1 MDTVKFAF
9 IGFRHG
15 HIMSLYDLAQSRE
28 DIEVVAS
35 CEEDATTR
43 AQLQSAGK
51 VTVTHSSYAD
61 MLERVPCDV
70 VAVGDYFGIRG
81 ARVLEALRRGKH
93 VVSDKPICTSL
104 AELDQIEA
112 LAKERG
118 LSVGCQFDMRDR
130 GTDME
135 VRRLLREGAIGDVHS
150 IVITGQHPMLYGSRP
165 GWYYE
170 QGKHGGTINDIA
182 IHAVDAIPWL
192 TGHKWATV
200 ESARAWNAA
209 LTQEPIFQD
218 GAQFMATLSNGCG
231 VLCDVSYL
239 SPNKAG
245 YKMPQYWRM
254 AFAGS
259 KGFLEALP
267 TIGQIILYNHES
279 EEPHVI
285 TTGPA
290 NRGGYLDSFL
300 REMGGQKEGL
310 HLSTQEVFEASRVSL
325 LIQQA
330 ADRGQTR
337 VSLA

>member
-1 MDTVKFAF
+1 MDKVRFAF

-15 HIMSLYDLAQSRE
+15 HIMSLYDLAQGRD

-35 CEEDATTR
+35 CEEDDAAR

-51 VTVTHSSYAD
+51 VDVTHSSYAD
-61 MLERVPCDV
+61 MLDQVPCDV
-70 VAVGDYFGIRG
+70 VAVGDYFGIAVGDYFGIRG

-93 VVSDKPICTSL
+93 VVSDKPICTTL
-104 AELDQIEA
+104 GELHQIEA
-112 LAKERG
+112 LAEERG

-135 VRRLLREGAIGDVHS
+135 VRRLIREGAIGEVHS
-150 IVITGQHPMLYGSRP
+150 IVVTGQHPMLYGTRP
-165 GWYYE
+165 SWYYE
-170 QGKHGGTINDIA
+170 PGKHGGTINDIA

-192 TGHKWATV
+192 TGLKWATV
-200 ESARAWNAA
+200 ESARGWNAA
-209 LTQEPIFQD
+209 LTQERIFQD

-239 SPNKAG
+239 SPNRAG

-267 TIGQIILYNHES
+267 TTNQIIL
-279 EEPHVI
+279 
-285 TTGPA
+285 
-290 NRGGYLDSFL
+290 
-300 REMGGQKEGL
+300 
-310 HLSTQEVFEASRVSL
+310 
-325 LIQQA
+325 
-330 ADRGQTR
+330 
-337 VSLA
+337 

>member
-1 MDTVKFAF
+1 MDKVRFAF

-15 HIMSLYDLAQSRE
+15 HIMSLYDLALSRD
-28 DIEVVAS
+28 DIEVVAC
-35 CEEDATTR
+35 CEEDEETR
-43 AQLQSAGK
+43 SQLKSAGK
-51 VTVTHSSYAD
+51 VNITHASYSD
-61 MLERVPCDV
+61 MLDNVACDV
-70 VAVGDYFGIRG
+70 IAVGDYFGIRG
-81 ARVLEALRRGKH
+81 ARALEALDRGKH

-104 AELDQIEA
+104 DELDQIESRA
-112 LAKERG
+112 RERG

-135 VRRLLREGAIGDVHS
+135 VRRLIREGTIGDVHS

-170 QGKHGGTINDIA
+170 PGKHGGTINDIA
-182 IHAVDAIPWL
+182 IHAIDAIPWL
-192 TGHKWATV
+192 TGLKWASV

-267 TIGQIILYNHES
+267 TTNQIILYTHES
-279 EEPHVI
+279 EEPRLI
-285 TTGPA
+285 TPGPA
-290 NRGGYLDSFL
+290 SRGGYLDAFL
-300 REMGGQKEGL
+300 REMRGQKEGL
-310 HLSTQEVFEASRVSL
+310 HLSTAEVIQASRVSL

-330 ADRGQTR
+330 ADRGQTQ
-337 VSLA
+337 VKLV